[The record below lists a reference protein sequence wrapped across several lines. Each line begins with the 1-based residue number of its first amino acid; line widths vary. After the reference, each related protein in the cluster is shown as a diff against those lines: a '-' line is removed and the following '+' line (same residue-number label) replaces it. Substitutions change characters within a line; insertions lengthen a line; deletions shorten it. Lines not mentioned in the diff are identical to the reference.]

1 MDACNR
7 VHPGKIHGPWKVLC
21 DNESFLRAAP
31 SMAAYRRKNMQ
42 HIKLPATSPDVNPVE
57 KMWGW
62 AWKKLRKRGLA
73 DLSAGRRLL
82 GKSAYRQRVRSL
94 LNNPAAQEVASQ
106 FFSASTKLPLRSLRP
121 RVQLSRGEKCILC
134 LVTVHGAFFEFEA
147 CLSLCC
153 LMPLF
158 FKR

>member
-1 MDACNR
+1 MSRIVQLWGGIGVGGFADILLHENRTTDSEEWSAAVRAGKLVDACKG

-42 HIKLPATSPDVNPVE
+42 LIKLPATSPDVNPVE

-73 DLSAGRRLL
+73 DLSAGRRLS
-82 GKSAYRQRVRSL
+82 GKTAYRQRVRSL
-94 LNNPAAQEVASQ
+94 LNNPAAQQVASN
-106 FFSASTKLPLRSLRP
+106 FF
-121 RVQLSRGEKCILC
+121 
-134 LVTVHGAFFEFEA
+134 
-147 CLSLCC
+147 
-153 LMPLF
+153 
-158 FKR
+158 